1 MMYLK
6 IHCSAQLR
14 KESYA
19 QVQIGRPILG
29 KGVGLTWEEAKLQVM
44 SSLILSDFVFL
55 LLP

>member
-29 KGVGLTWEEAKLQVM
+29 KEVGLTWEEAKLQVM